1 MRSNLVRAIFATRGG
16 RRVNRLL
23 RRHGPA
29 VLDRLMASMRP
40 DEQAEFERQAG
51 TLQAGQVQA
60 VLLGD
65 AGYPRALAESPDAP
79 AALFHVGPIELL
91 ERPVLVV
98 CGSHESGGG
107 AGDVSDGELIAARTA
122 ARIAVDSGLAV
133 VSGDRGGVGGAA
145 VSTALR
151 RGGTAAVVLAEAIGQ
166 GGRGSLIGGAAP
178 DPAHSGHLVM
188 ASQVPPG
195 LPWSIDTAMAR
206 NATLAGLCTALV
218 AVAAGSTGAT
228 IDAAQ
233 RALAAGKPVLAVGD
247 TAGSRLLVDHGAT
260 PARDHIE
267 LEWWLDRLRSDHR
280 DFAGVRGTAG

>member
-1 MRSNLVRAIFATRGG
+1 MRLNLVRAVFAAHGG

-29 VLDRLMASMRP
+29 ELDRLMALMRP
-40 DEQAEFERQAG
+40 DERITFDRQAD
-51 TLQAGQVQA
+51 TLHASRVHA

-65 AGYPRALAESPDAP
+65 AGYPRVLAESPDAP
-79 AALFHVGPIELL
+79 AALFHAGPIELL
-91 ERPVLVV
+91 GRPVLAV
-98 CGSHESGGG
+98 CGAHEGGG
-107 AGDVSDGELIAARTA
+107 VGDGKLIAAKTA

-133 VSGDRGGVGGAA
+133 VSGDLGGVGGAA
-145 VSTALR
+145 VLGALR
-151 RGGTAAVVLAEAIGQ
+151 RGGTAGVVLAEVIGQ
-166 GGRGSLIGGAAP
+166 GRRGDLPGGAALDP
-178 DPAHSGHLVM
+178 DRLVI

-228 IDAAQ
+228 IDAGQ

-260 PARDHIE
+260 PARDHVE
-267 LEWWLDRLRSDHR
+267 LAWWLDRLRTDCG
-280 DFAGVRGTAG
+280 DFADVRGTAG